1 MGLELEVIPQV
12 ADCRIFT
19 ILGSQLLDNIIISQE
34 DKPVFLHIL
43 WIVGGESCMEP
54 LHYEFY
60 IGASP
65 EKVWDVLTSPE
76 GTRATFFGSE
86 LRSSFEV
93 GEPYAYVGPGN
104 DGEETVHVYGK
115 VLAYEPQKTLSLSEH
130 PGPSYYAN
138 HEELESRIT
147 FTLEPVGNC
156 TKLTLVN
163 DQYTPDHP
171 SRAKAADS
179 WWMVMSILKT
189 YAETGQTLDL
199 GW

>member
-1 MGLELEVIPQV
+1 
-12 ADCRIFT
+12 
-19 ILGSQLLDNIIISQE
+19 
-34 DKPVFLHIL
+34 
-43 WIVGGESCMEP
+43 MEP
-54 LHYEFY
+54 LQYEFY
-60 IGASP
+60 IGASL
-65 EKVWDVLTSPE
+65 EKVWEVLTSPE
-76 GTRATFFGSE
+76 GTRATFYGSE
-86 LRSSFEV
+86 LRSSFQV
-93 GEPYAYVGPGN
+93 GEPFAYVGPGN
-104 DGEETVHVYGK
+104 DGEETVHVYGN
-115 VLAYEPQKTLSLSEH
+115 VLAYEPQKVLSLSEH

-147 FTLEPVGNC
+147 FNLEPVGNC

-189 YAETGQTLDL
+189 YAETGKTLDL